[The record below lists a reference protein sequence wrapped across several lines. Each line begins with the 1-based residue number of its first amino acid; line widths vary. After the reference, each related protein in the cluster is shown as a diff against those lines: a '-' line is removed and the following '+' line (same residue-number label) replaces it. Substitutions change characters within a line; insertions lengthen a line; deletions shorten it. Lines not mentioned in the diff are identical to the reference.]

1 MPSEQLPPHLPRY
14 CMLCGERLIYTEINT
29 VAGEGEA
36 SWKCSGCGKEET
48 TNWSEITFSPDDQAD
63 QSLPDTQFTSLISDQ
78 MLMPPPPSYFDN
90 PEDWPF
96 AQEDFLSEF
105 REYQMREITLQQQLE
120 TEGVAGIVRAAH
132 FPLFALNDLRGRF
145 PFKSYGWG
153 SGGSKAESAGPLS
166 SFSLTYAG
174 PDYPNVT
181 ERILIEEYD
190 RESHPWLHLTTDEPQ
205 TYDARHIVRILA
217 NLPESEG
224 RDMQALSEGMAIYQY
239 VNLETVRRT
248 PVARASIQLQSGEI
262 ASWAILRFNAPLPI
276 AYAYAQIENT
286 KIQIGA
292 IGRAAEEIESLL
304 EELTRLTQESVALD
318 QLNLGR
324 KAWDE
329 YLRRRFQ
336 S

>member
-1 MPSEQLPPHLPRY
+1 MTNEQPPPHLPRY
-14 CMLCGERLIYTEINT
+14 CMLCGARLIYTEINT
-29 VAGEGEA
+29 VAGEGMA
-36 SWKCSGCGKEET
+36 SWRCSGCGKEET
-48 TNWSEITFSPDDQAD
+48 TNWSEIDFSADDESD
-63 QSLPDTQFTSLISDQ
+63 QSLPDTQFESLISDH

-90 PEDWPF
+90 PEDSPM
-96 AQEDFLSEF
+96 AQEDFAREF
-105 REYQMREITLQQQLE
+105 REYQMQYIALERQLE
-120 TEGVAGIVRAAH
+120 TEGVVGIVRAAH
-132 FPLFALNDLRGRF
+132 FPLFALNDLRERF

-153 SGGSKAESAGPLS
+153 IEGPKAESAGRLS

-174 PDYPNVT
+174 PDYRNVT
-181 ERILIEEYD
+181 ERIVIEQYD

-224 RDMQALSEGMAIYQY
+224 REMQALSEGMAIYQY

-318 QLNLGR
+318 QLNLGL